1 MKERNERVLIP
12 AISISIAIL
21 GGVYYASPL
30 HNITSR
36 YTYAETQ
43 STGGVVIATN
53 PATAQDSDV
62 VRITDANIKIR
73 VKEVLGNTSMSD
85 DEITFGKVKNL
96 TNINRPG
103 TTALGLVSSVSSLE
117 GLQFFTSLESFG
129 VLSGN
134 VTDLSP
140 IANLTSLKRLTIGK
154 MPALTDAS
162 QLRNLSNMEFLR
174 IYRNNIQDF
183 SFTEGMPHLKVFVAD
198 YNSTP
203 IENLNFLKNN
213 TNLEV
218 LDIEGNGVSDISALE
233 NLEKLTHIKLKSNK
247 ISDFSPLRN
256 PSQYLSTPHPETVNG
271 SLSSIVGFIDSQTVQ
286 TSTTSKI
293 FKNILKDEDSNPIP
307 ITEANGV
314 KNVDAQ
320 GNPNKNGGYIQLST
334 QSGVGSTQVTYSKT
348 IQITGANR
356 NIAGTLTIDYNLET
370 DPPVFNETQPSKIVA
385 RKGTSIEAKIAEITA
400 TDAGSGLSGLV
411 VNNTTAINLNP
422 SNPVAGKYTL
432 TYTATDN
439 YGNSATLNR
448 EVEIVDADELQAKLT
463 EARNINTNGYTQ
475 ESVAES
481 IRVKDAAQ
489 RVFDNSSATQQEIDS
504 AEDQLQ
510 AAIDGLRTDKQPL
523 QTLVDSL
530 PQQPLYVQEDADVVA
545 ELAEANTILAKDNPS
560 VREVTDAQNAL
571 QKAIDN
577 AKKSRRRSPE

>member
-1 MKERNERVLIP
+1 
-12 AISISIAIL
+12 
-21 GGVYYASPL
+21 
-30 HNITSR
+30 
-36 YTYAETQ
+36 
-43 STGGVVIATN
+43 
-53 PATAQDSDV
+53 
-62 VRITDANIKIR
+62 
-73 VKEVLGNTSMSD
+73 
-85 DEITFGKVKNL
+85 
-96 TNINRPG
+96 
-103 TTALGLVSSVSSLE
+103 
-117 GLQFFTSLESFG
+117 
-129 VLSGN
+129 
-134 VTDLSP
+134 
-140 IANLTSLKRLTIGK
+140 

-183 SFTEGMPHLKVFVAD
+183 SFTEGMPNLKVFVAD
-198 YNSTP
+198 SNIAP

-218 LDIEGNGVSDISALE
+218 LDVEGDGVSDISALE
-233 NLEKLTHIKLKSNK
+233 NLEKLTHIKLRSNK

-271 SLSSIVGFIDSQTVQ
+271 SLSSIVGFIDLQAVQ

-293 FKNILKDEDSNPIP
+293 FKNILKDEDGNPIP
-307 ITEANGV
+307 ITKANGV

-334 QSGVGSTQVTYSKT
+334 QSGVGSVQVAYSKVVK
-348 IQITGANR
+348 ITGANR
-356 NIAGTLTIDYNLET
+356 NITGTLTIDYNLET

-400 TDAGSGLSGLV
+400 TDAGSGLSGPV

-545 ELAEANTILAKDNPS
+545 KLAEANTILAKDNPS
-560 VREVTDAQNAL
+560 IQEVADAQNAL

-577 AKKSRRRSPE
+577 AKKPKKIARMKLLKR